1 MIIEEMMIDTGF
13 RGKSYGWERIKI
25 RDTETGVVY
34 LQLTN
39 APVNSQVLYFEH
51 QNFTSNNQSI
61 LFLSQRFASRN
72 AGWDLF
78 RVDVNGTNL
87 VQLTDEEYSLGFP
100 IPAPDKARSIYG
112 VRENSL
118 LSLNV

>member
-78 RVDVNGTNL
+78 RVDVDPGFGLCFCFECSGDHL
-87 VQLTDEEYSLGFP
+87 VLLTFTTR
-100 IPAPDKARSIYG
+100 RSSALL
-112 VRENSL
+112 ENWL
-118 LSLNV
+118 LKKFRQ